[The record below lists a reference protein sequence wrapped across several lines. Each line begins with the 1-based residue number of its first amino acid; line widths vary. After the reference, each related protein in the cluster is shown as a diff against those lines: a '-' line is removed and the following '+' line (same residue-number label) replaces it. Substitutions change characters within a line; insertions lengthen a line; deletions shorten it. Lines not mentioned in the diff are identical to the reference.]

1 MVQQSDGGI
10 RGRGGASASSTNV
23 AGSAIVDAPLGESDN
38 PPRFGDGGEAVY
50 VALTNVPGTETGFAM
65 SDEERVLFSASVCS
79 FYYNCMYVFVYV
91 FSGP

>member
-1 MVQQSDGGI
+1 M
-10 RGRGGASASSTNV
+10 
-23 AGSAIVDAPLGESDN
+23 DAPLGESDN

-91 FSGP
+91 FSGPYLVRGLDREHSPLSLFSQ